1 MTVRLERND
10 AERILSVLHAMD
22 AANAHYKSCQSVQFR
37 TFAMQQLSAPSTVS
51 MTERLT
57 QALEQADKIQ
67 SADDNPGVVESTDQ
81 KSNWKHSSVTDENY
95 DSHAKDAVKDD
106 MP

>member
-51 MTERLT
+51 ALARLA
-57 QALEQADKIQ
+57 QALGQAEEPAEPETEANGK
-67 SADDNPGVVESTDQ
+67 A
-81 KSNWKHSSVTDENY
+81 
-95 DSHAKDAVKDD
+95 
-106 MP
+106 